1 MAGYSFPHEFPT
13 IDPISF
19 DLIVYGSGLPES
31 LLAAAASSAGKTV
44 LHLDPNPFYGS
55 HFASLPLPSFSSS
68 LQSTPPSPSKIYT
81 DDGSA
86 SSSLYHAVDLEH
98 RHVYS
103 EAEFSVSSEPPGSF
117 ILDLSGP
124 RVLYCADLMVDLML
138 RSGASHHVEFK
149 NVERSLFYWEGQLF
163 SVPGSRQD
171 IFTDT
176 SLTLAE
182 KRHMAILLELV
193 QDHIAS
199 CKVPPEEE
207 SIPISPENLEIP
219 FSDYLREQKISP
231 KIRTIILYAIALAD
245 YDQDCGDTS
254 RKLIKT
260 KEGIERISLYIS
272 SHRRFSNAVGSF
284 IYPIYGHGEL
294 PQAFCRCA
302 AVKGALYVLRM
313 PVTSLL
319 IDKVNNQF
327 KGVRL
332 ASGQEIFSQ
341 QLVMEPSLTVPSTF
355 LSSFGKEDFYDSN
368 LTSKVAKGICVA
380 NGAILQDSSN
390 ILVIFPPRSLFS
402 EQLTTVRALQVC
414 SNVAICPSGMSVVYL
429 STYCDDASLGKD
441 CILGAMR
448 TLFEVRDSI
457 SHEECVSSNK
467 GVGASKPT
475 LVWSVTYIQELTQQ
489 ASQGVVCSSPMPD
502 GSLDYQTIL
511 KSTMKVLFSIC
522 FLRSNTPLFL
532 RFLSNMF

>member
-68 LQSTPPSPSKIYT
+68 LQSTPPSPSKTYT

-86 SSSLYHAVDLEH
+86 SSSLYHVVDLER

-103 EAEFSVSSEPPGSF
+103 GVEFSVSSEPPGSF

-149 NVERSLFYWEGQLF
+149 SVERSMFYWEGQLF

-171 IFTDT
+171 IFTDR

-182 KRHMAILLELV
+182 KRHLTMLLELV

-272 SHRRFSNAVGSF
+272 SHGRFSNAVGSF

-294 PQAFCRCA
+294 PQAFCRCV
-302 AVKGALYVLRM
+302 AVKGALYANMQRAKDRISGFTKAHILKEVDSQVEGDMSIIRAGRLR
-313 PVTSLL
+313 LKAHRNKQL
-319 IDKVNNQF
+319 DLQ
-327 KGVRL
+327 RL
-332 ASGQEIFSQ
+332 
-341 QLVMEPSLTVPSTF
+341 
-355 LSSFGKEDFYDSN
+355 
-368 LTSKVAKGICVA
+368 
-380 NGAILQDSSN
+380 
-390 ILVIFPPRSLFS
+390 
-402 EQLTTVRALQVC
+402 
-414 SNVAICPSGMSVVYL
+414 
-429 STYCDDASLGKD
+429 
-441 CILGAMR
+441 
-448 TLFEVRDSI
+448 
-457 SHEECVSSNK
+457 
-467 GVGASKPT
+467 T
-475 LVWSVTYIQELTQQ
+475 LVPGTRDKLARRRQPRIVRRIRKR
-489 ASQGVVCSSPMPD
+489 D
-502 GSLDYQTIL
+502 
-511 KSTMKVLFSIC
+511 
-522 FLRSNTPLFL
+522 
-532 RFLSNMF
+532 